1 MADHLDELAAALTG
15 IDDRFDMP
23 DFSELRQAAL
33 IALVVTHPARAAPWC
48 AKQYFAGDYS
58 LAQRAMLLVA
68 LGLGAREL
76 AGLAPPPAHELAAV
90 SALAEQLQRT
100 LLTPIASRTFSS
112 RMAVAARTAAPAAS
126 PLAALAAKAFVRPM
140 AGYLAIAARDAPG
153 APQCTSPV
161 LLALFVDTLAIV
173 FSAAGG
179 GVRELREVA
188 EEVLGVAMGARA
200 MAERDARVRQSVLV
214 ACLAVLEVLVEAWG
228 PRRVVDEMGE
238 MVGEI
243 GEWVAGVWESDV
255 EGESRVA
262 AAAVLRY
269 IGECGD
275 GWKRGVFGG
284 LGVMD

>member
-1 MADHLDELAAALTG
+1 MAGMHTSESGGDAFDVSGRHLESQIDALFELMVGGGADVGMGASSDDGFGAVAAA
-15 IDDRFDMP
+15 D
-23 DFSELRQAAL
+23 
-33 IALVVTHPARAAPWC
+33 
-48 AKQYFAGDYS
+48 
-58 LAQRAMLLVA
+58 
-68 LGLGAREL
+68 
-76 AGLAPPPAHELAAV
+76 AAV